1 MNNPYQ
7 WRTPYAAALLE
18 GDDTQVRLQIEKAE
32 EAIHVRMRELPQKF
46 FVGSEQAELQS
57 ALRNLRLWRAGRL
70 KSA

>member
-32 EAIHVRMRELPQKF
+32 EAIHVRMRELPQKQHD
-46 FVGSEQAELQS
+46 STES
-57 ALRNLRLWRAGRL
+57 
-70 KSA
+70 